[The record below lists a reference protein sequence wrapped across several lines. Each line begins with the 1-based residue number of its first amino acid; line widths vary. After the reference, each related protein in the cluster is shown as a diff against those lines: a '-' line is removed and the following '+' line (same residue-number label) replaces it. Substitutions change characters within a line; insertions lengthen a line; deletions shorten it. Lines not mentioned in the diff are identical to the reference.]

1 MKYEIIELKEK
12 QVVGLL
18 VRTTN
23 ENMQSAKD
31 IDLLWQNFIS
41 KGIYKNINYKIDR
54 KTIGLYTDYEKDYT
68 KPYNFMSCCEV
79 SSISDLHAP
88 LQTKIIQAGK
98 YAKFSIRGHLQK
110 DLLNAWQNI
119 WSLDLDRTY
128 ESDFEVYHNNS
139 EDINDQIIDIYI
151 SIK

>member
-1 MKYEIIELKEK
+1 MKYEIVQLKEK

-23 ENMQSAKD
+23 ENMKAVKD
-31 IDLLWQNFIS
+31 IASLWQKFIPE
-41 KGIYKNINYKIDR
+41 GIYESINHKINQ
-54 KTIGLYTDYEKDYT
+54 KTIGLYTDYEKDYS
-68 KPYNFMSCCEV
+68 KPYNFMTCCEV
-79 SSISDLHAP
+79 SSINDLHAS
-88 LQTKIIQAGK
+88 LQTKIIKAGK

-110 DLLNAWQNI
+110 DVLKAWQKI

-128 ESDFEVYHNNS
+128 QSDFEIYHNNS
-139 EDINDQIIDIYI
+139 EDINNQIIDIYI